1 MGISN
6 EKRCKRIVASSSNV
20 YSMNFSSFRK
30 IYLDSLPIIVKFTSS
45 AGLFTGV
52 YANIIAKE
60 ASLTD
65 NPTTTYKYEKELV
78 TYSNL
83 IGYTGLGLITGV
95 TYPISFPLL
104 AYSAFYKNTK

>member
-1 MGISN
+1 
-6 EKRCKRIVASSSNV
+6 
-20 YSMNFSSFRK
+20 MNFSNFRK

-60 ASLTD
+60 SSISITD
-65 NPTTTYKYEKELV
+65 KPATTYKYEKELA

-104 AYSAFYKNTK
+104 AYCAFYNNTKQC